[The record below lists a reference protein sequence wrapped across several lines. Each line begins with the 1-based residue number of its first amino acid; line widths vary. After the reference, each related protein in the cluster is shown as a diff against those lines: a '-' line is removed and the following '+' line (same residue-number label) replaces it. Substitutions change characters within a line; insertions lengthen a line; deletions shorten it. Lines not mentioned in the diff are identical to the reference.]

1 MTPQAGSPSPGGAS
15 GKRASCPSCGEV
27 NPERARFCLSCGAAI
42 AEPRPAREVRKT
54 VTTLFCDVVES
65 SVLGEQADPEL
76 VRRVL
81 SRFFDE
87 MRAVIER
94 HGGTVEKFIGDE
106 VMAVFGVPITHED
119 DAVRAVRAA
128 AEMRS
133 RLRRLN
139 EEFEREFGVSLVTR
153 MGINTGEVVA
163 GDPSSGQA
171 FVTGD
176 SVNLA
181 KRIQQA
187 ARPGEILIG
196 TATYPLV
203 KDAVEAGPPQT
214 FSVKGKA
221 EPVAPRRLGA
231 VDATAPGLA
240 RRFDAPLV
248 GRDRE
253 LGVLRRSFEDTVR
266 TRSSR
271 LVTVLGPAGIGKSRL
286 AHELLAEVR
295 ERATTLVGRC
305 LPYGE
310 GITFWP
316 VREMLPD
323 ESLQGTRDEIFWR
336 VRKRLETMARE
347 RPLVVCLEDVH
358 WGEPTFL
365 DLVQYLA
372 GWLDDSPVLIVC
384 LARPDLLD
392 QRPDWPK
399 PRARATALHLEPLTS
414 AEAESLLDALNALAG
429 LRTRIAA
436 AAEGNPLFV
445 EQMAALTAEDPF
457 EIVVPPSI
465 KALLAERLD
474 RLSTEESAVL
484 ARAAVVG
491 REFRLRAVLHLLP
504 DDQTLSASAHLLA
517 LARKELVEPHAVHD
531 DGFRFNH
538 ALIRDAAY
546 EGMPKELRAELHE
559 KHAAWLE
566 RAGEADVFV
575 GYHLEQAVALR
586 RELKLRDQRTSDLA
600 GRAGELLGAAGR
612 RAFRRDDVPAAVNLL
627 ERTARVLPDDSG
639 TRPALFGELGSA
651 LIKAGRLDDAG
662 EALESAVD
670 GARRAGD
677 RSSELRATVDL
688 HLLRSFTAP
697 SGTEEL
703 ARVAAEVI
711 PELERLQDDLG
722 LAKAWRLFSG
732 VYVVA
737 CRWADRAEALQ
748 RALDYARRVPDA
760 PHERSSIVSVLA
772 QALYYGPE
780 LVAAAVNRCEE
791 LLREAQNDPTVRAG
805 VACHLGG
812 LRAQQGDFASARRL
826 YGESVELHDELGLR
840 FRRAVIALVGAEIA
854 MLEDDPGAAE
864 QELRAAYE
872 TLDAMGESG
881 ARAAIAAALADLLCT
896 RGDEAA
902 AGFARTVE
910 EIAEGGDVFPQVLRR
925 ATVARLL
932 ARSGDLGRATSV
944 VSEAVALADAT
955 DFPALQ
961 ATTFLA
967 QAEVAALAGAEDSAH
982 GALEHA
988 RRAYLAK
995 GNLVAARRVDRIIS
1009 QPLSGVFAK

>member
-1 MTPQAGSPSPGGAS
+1 
-15 GKRASCPSCGEV
+15 V
-27 NPERARFCLSCGAAI
+27 
-42 AEPRPAREVRKT
+42 
-54 VTTLFCDVVES
+54 LFCDVVES
-65 SVLGEQADPEL
+65 SVLGEQVDPEL

-87 MRAVIER
+87 MQAVIER

-106 VMAVFGVPITHED
+106 VMAVFGVPSTHED

-128 AEMRS
+128 AEMRA
-133 RLRRLN
+133 RLNQLN
-139 EEFEREFGVSLVTR
+139 EEFERDFGVSLVTR
-153 MGINTGEVVA
+153 MGINTGEVIA

-176 SVNLA
+176 PVNLA

-203 KDAVEAGPPQT
+203 KDAVQAGPPQT

-221 EPVAPRRLGA
+221 EPVVPRRLDA

-240 RRFDAPLV
+240 PRFDTPLV

-253 LGVLRRSFEDTVR
+253 LGVLRRYFEDTAR
-266 TRSSR
+266 TGSSR

-286 AHELLAEVR
+286 AHELLAHVR
-295 ERATTLVGRC
+295 DRATSLVGRC

-323 ESLQGTRDEIFWR
+323 ESLQGTCDEIFWR

-372 GWLDDSPVLIVC
+372 GWLDDAPVLIVC
-384 LARPDLLD
+384 LARPDLLE

-399 PRARATALHLEPLTS
+399 PRAQTSTLHLEPLTN
-414 AEAESLLDALNALAG
+414 AETVRLLDTLNALAG

-445 EQMAALTAEDPF
+445 EQMAALTAEEAF

-474 RLSTEESAVL
+474 RLSAEESAVL
-484 ARAAVVG
+484 ERAAVVG
-491 REFRLRAVLHLLP
+491 REFRLRAVLDLMP
-504 DDQTLSASAHLLA
+504 ADQTFGASAHLLA
-517 LARKELVEPHAVHD
+517 LARKDLVEPHAVHD

-546 EGMPKELRAELHE
+546 EAMSKELRAELHE
-559 KHAAWLE
+559 RHAGWLE

-586 RELKLRDQRTSDLA
+586 RELKLRDRRTSELA
-600 GRAGELLGAAGR
+600 GRAGELLGLAGR

-627 ERTARVLPDDSG
+627 ERAARLLPDDSG
-639 TRPALFGELGSA
+639 RRPALFGELGSGF
-651 LIKAGRLDDAG
+651 IKAGRLDDADK
-662 EALESAVD
+662 ALQTAVAE
-670 GARRAGD
+670 ARRAGD
-677 RSSELRATVDL
+677 RSSELRATVDKQI
-688 HLLRSFTAP
+688 LRSFSAP
-697 SGTEEL
+697 SGAGEL
-703 ARVAAEVI
+703 ARVAEQVI
-711 PELERLQDDLG
+711 PELDELGDDLG

-732 VYVVA
+732 VHAVA
-737 CRWADRAEALQ
+737 CRWADRAEALE
-748 RALDYARRVPDA
+748 RALTYARRVPDA
-760 PHERSSIVSVLA
+760 PHERSSIIAVLA

-780 LVAAAVNRCEE
+780 AAATASRRCEE
-791 LLREAQNDPTVRAG
+791 LLREAEHDPAVRA
-805 VACHLGG
+805 AITCHLGG
-812 LRAQQGDFASARRL
+812 LLALRGDFRSAHRL
-826 YGESVELHDELGLR
+826 YGESVDLHEKLGLR
-840 FRRAVIALVGAEIA
+840 HRRAVFALVGAEIA
-854 MLEDDPGAAE
+854 VLEDDPAAGE
-864 QELRAAYE
+864 EELRSAYD
-872 TLDAMGESG
+872 TLEAMGESG

-896 RGDEAA
+896 RGKYQDAA
-902 AGFARTVE
+902 DVAGIVE
-910 EIAEGGDVFPQVLRR
+910 EIAEADDVFPQVLRR
-925 ATVARLL
+925 ATVARLH
-932 ARSGDLGRATSV
+932 AIRADF
-944 VSEAVALADAT
+944 ERAEILLRDALALAETT

-961 ATTFLA
+961 ATTFFA
-967 QAEVAALAGAEDSAH
+967 QAQVAALRGDEDESLNALARARSAH
-982 GALEHA
+982 I
-988 RRAYLAK
+988 AK
-995 GNLVAARRVDRIIS
+995 GNIVAAQRVDRIIS
-1009 QPLSGVFAK
+1009 EPRSGIFAE